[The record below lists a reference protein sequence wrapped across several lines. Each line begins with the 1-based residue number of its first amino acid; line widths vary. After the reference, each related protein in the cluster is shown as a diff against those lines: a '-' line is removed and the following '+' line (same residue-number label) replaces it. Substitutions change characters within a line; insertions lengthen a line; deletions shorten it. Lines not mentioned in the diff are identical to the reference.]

1 MTIPGLQD
9 KDLFAETME
18 AFQIMSISDEER
30 TGTISDLFG
39 FIVWSSFSQPAP
51 GLMEFCLAGFLKVVS
66 AVLQLGNMTFKKE
79 RHSDQAS
86 MPDDTGNA
94 PSFPHTPQL
103 SLYFDFLLNSL

>member
-30 TGTISDLFG
+30 TGTISHLFA
-39 FIVWSSFSQPAP
+39 FVVWSGFSQPAP
-51 GLMEFCLAGFLKVVS
+51 GLMKFCLAGFLKVVS

-86 MPDDTGNA
+86 MPDDTGNT
-94 PSFPHTPQL
+94 PSCLHTPQP
-103 SLYFDFLLNSL
+103 SLYFDFN

>member
-18 AFQIMSISDEER
+18 AFQIMSIPEEER
-30 TGTISDLFG
+30 IGTVAVLCGFPHNVRLFG
-39 FIVWSSFSQPAP
+39 CLTRWGVTLSLPA
-51 GLMEFCLAGFLKVVS
+51 GLLKVVS

-94 PSFPHTPQL
+94 PFFPPLRPRL
-103 SLYFDFLLNSL
+103 SLLGLG